1 MVRAAVFGGTS
12 ADRAKEVLF
21 TRLLGGQEKTRVDR
35 ISATFARHHLAR
47 RLRPEVRARL
57 DWHRSQ
63 GHAVIV
69 VSASPECYVRP
80 ACDELGVDG
89 VLATRLAVSG
99 GILTGRYEGKNC
111 RGTEKYTRVNAW
123 LRINGMSGGGLP
135 QPEIWAYGNSRGDL
149 RLLDAAD
156 HGIDAGRLG
165 RLGRLRHFP
174 SLASLSDNNGALRAH
189 DRGVAPRA

>member
-1 MVRAAVFGGTS
+1 
-12 ADRAKEVLF
+12 
-21 TRLLGGQEKTRVDR
+21 
-35 ISATFARHHLAR
+35 
-47 RLRPEVRARL
+47 
-57 DWHRSQ
+57 
-63 GHAVIV
+63 
-69 VSASPECYVRP
+69 
-80 ACDELGVDG
+80 LGVDG

-111 RGTEKYTRVNAW
+111 RGSEKYARLNAW
-123 LRINGMSGGGLP
+123 LRINGLSGGGLP
-135 QPEIWAYGNSRGDL
+135 QPELWAYGNSRGDL

-174 SLASLSDNNGALRAH
+174 SLASLSSLSSTNGASGASGTPRTR